1 MGTVGTLIARLG
13 ADTSGLRKG
22 LKESEG
28 LIQSTVNKIN
38 SIKAELLSISAI
50 ALPVNSAKEW
60 AAAVNDL
67 EDKTNMTGE
76 SASRLLAVG
85 EYVGLATDEMSGAM
99 AKMSKNAFTAAEAIE
114 KASASGSVSND
125 VFTKFGIQILD
136 TNGHLLSAEQI
147 LENVTEKHRSMA
159 NGVEKTAMEME
170 IFGRSGAKLN
180 DLLNLTRD
188 QFQSVYETAEKSGL
202 VLSHE
207 TTQAFE
213 DATFEVNRSKMA
225 LKGLAVSIGA
235 EMLPQLQAMSNG
247 LRDATEWFT
256 NLSPEAKHAAVVALE
271 VAAGM
276 SAVSIGIRG
285 VMALAGPL
293 IGAINGIAGAYTA
306 LKIAAG
312 GAAAAMVYV
321 ASIAGTVAAVGAVAY
336 GAYKKYD
343 NWSAGGEFDYSEETD
358 EVFIKGQNPYK
369 SDEENAQLAAE
380 NQAAID
386 AQAEAI
392 KAEQE
397 AKIAEAQRKAQEE
410 ADKVAQSLANSQIDF
425 SGGGGG
431 GGGGSSGGKGKAE
444 KKERDTSAE
453 DARNYLA
460 LFDDATKKAE
470 QFESIWNSIKGTND
484 FTLFGRVDEQV
495 DKVRQAYED
504 AKSARIQAEEAGN
517 EKAADIIRKT
527 EEERLELLK
536 KTEDEALS
544 IKNNALSQQKDAL
557 QKYNQEMRQIE
568 EEHNALLFEMFQG
581 RLSAEDEARM
591 TQLETEMAENNTRQE
606 MMQAYNDWR
615 MEAEQTYMDFAI
627 DAGNVLKD
635 SLASGIADAIVNGKN
650 LAAVFG
656 NIAKQIIQMFIQ
668 WQVKRLAA
676 SALSKALGTKDA
688 LAKKAQIAA
697 ELPTAIALATAYETA
712 HPGSAVRAAAAVPTA
727 MTSAMGFSAF
737 ASGGIITAPTFALM
751 GEGKNDEAVI
761 PLRKGIF
768 SDLLGIDDKQEH
780 VQTTHNQVNF
790 NVSALDPANFFDLL
804 RESYGDKIKQFLFDD
819 SQGFASESGVFG

>member
-1 MGTVGTLIARLG
+1 MGTVGTLVARLG

-99 AKMSKNAFTAAEAIE
+99 AKMSKTAFTAAEAIE

-293 IGAINGIAGAYTA
+293 IGAINGITGAYTA

-386 AQAEAI
+386 ARAEAI
-392 KAEQE
+392 RAEQE

-410 ADKVAQSLANSQIDF
+410 ADKVKQSLANSQIDF

-431 GGGGSSGGKGKAE
+431 GGSGGGKSKAE

-676 SALSKALGTKDA
+676 SALSKALGMKDA
-688 LAKKAQIAA
+688 LAKKAQMAA

-751 GEGKNDEAVI
+751 GEGKNNEAVI

-768 SDLLGIDDKQEH
+768 SDLLGLDDKQET
-780 VQTTHNQVNF
+780 VKTTHNQVNL
-790 NVSALDPANFFDLL
+790 NLSTLDPASFLDFL
-804 RESYGDKIKQFLFDD
+804 RNGGGDQVKQFLFDD

>member
-1 MGTVGTLIARLG
+1 MGTVGTLVARLG

-99 AKMSKNAFTAAEAIE
+99 AKMSKTAFTAAEAIE

-386 AQAEAI
+386 ARAEAI
-392 KAEQE
+392 RAEQE

-410 ADKVAQSLANSQIDF
+410 ADKVKQSLANSQIDF

-431 GGGGSSGGKGKAE
+431 GGSGGGKGKAE

-544 IKNNALSQQKDAL
+544 IKNSALSQQKDAL

-688 LAKKAQIAA
+688 LAKKAQIAT

-751 GEGKNDEAVI
+751 GEGKNNEAVI

-768 SDLLGIDDKQEH
+768 SDLLGIDDKQET
-780 VQTTHNQVNF
+780 VQTTHNQVNL
-790 NVSALDPANFFDLL
+790 NLSTLDPASFLEFL
-804 RESYGDKIKQFLFDD
+804 RNGGGDQVKQFLFDD

>member
-1 MGTVGTLIARLG
+1 MGTVGTLVARLG

-99 AKMSKNAFTAAEAIE
+99 AKMSKTAFTAAEAIE

-235 EMLPQLQAMSNG
+235 EMLPQLHAMSNG

-386 AQAEAI
+386 ARAEAI
-392 KAEQE
+392 RAEQE

-410 ADKVAQSLANSQIDF
+410 ADKVKQSLANSQIDF

-431 GGGGSSGGKGKAE
+431 GGSGGGKSKAE

-676 SALSKALGTKDA
+676 SALSKALGMKDA
-688 LAKKAQIAA
+688 LAKKAQMAA

-751 GEGKNDEAVI
+751 GEGKNNEAVI

-768 SDLLGIDDKQEH
+768 SDLLGLDDKQET
-780 VQTTHNQVNF
+780 VKTTHNQVNL
-790 NVSALDPANFFDLL
+790 NLSTLDPASFLDFL
-804 RESYGDKIKQFLFDD
+804 RNGGGDQVKQFLFDD

>member
-1 MGTVGTLIARLG
+1 MGTVGMLVARLG

-99 AKMSKNAFTAAEAIE
+99 AKMSKTAFTAAEAIE

-386 AQAEAI
+386 ARAEAI
-392 KAEQE
+392 RAEQE

-410 ADKVAQSLANSQIDF
+410 ADKVKQSLANSQIDF

-431 GGGGSSGGKGKAE
+431 GGSGGGKGKAE

-544 IKNNALSQQKDAL
+544 IKNSALSQQKDAL

-688 LAKKAQIAA
+688 LAKKAQIAT

-751 GEGKNDEAVI
+751 GEGKNNEAVI

-768 SDLLGIDDKQEH
+768 SDLLGIDDKQET
-780 VQTTHNQVNF
+780 VQTTHNQVNL
-790 NVSALDPANFFDLL
+790 NLSTLDPASFLEFL
-804 RESYGDKIKQFLFDD
+804 RNGGGDQVKQFLFDD

>member
-1 MGTVGTLIARLG
+1 MGTVGTLVARLG

-99 AKMSKNAFTAAEAIE
+99 AKMSKTAFTAAEAIE

-180 DLLNLTRD
+180 DLLNLTKD

-293 IGAINGIAGAYTA
+293 IGAINGITGAYTA

-386 AQAEAI
+386 ARAEAI
-392 KAEQE
+392 RAEQE

-410 ADKVAQSLANSQIDF
+410 ADKVKQSLANSQIDF

-431 GGGGSSGGKGKAE
+431 GGSGGGKSKAE

-453 DARNYLA
+453 DARNYLV

-676 SALSKALGTKDA
+676 SALSKALGMKDA
-688 LAKKAQIAA
+688 LAKKAQMAA

-751 GEGKNDEAVI
+751 GEGKNNEAVI

-768 SDLLGIDDKQEH
+768 SDLLGLDDKQET
-780 VQTTHNQVNF
+780 VKTTHNQVNL
-790 NVSALDPANFFDLL
+790 NLSTLDPASFLDFL
-804 RESYGDKIKQFLFDD
+804 RNGGGDQVKQFLFDD

>member
-1 MGTVGTLIARLG
+1 MGTVGTLVARLG

-99 AKMSKNAFTAAEAIE
+99 AKMSKTAFTAAEAIE

-293 IGAINGIAGAYTA
+293 IGAINGITGAYTA

-386 AQAEAI
+386 ARAEAI
-392 KAEQE
+392 RAEQE

-410 ADKVAQSLANSQIDF
+410 ADKVKQSLANSQIDF

-431 GGGGSSGGKGKAE
+431 GGSGGGKGKAE
-444 KKERDTSAE
+444 KKEKRYIS
-453 DARNYLA
+453 
-460 LFDDATKKAE
+460 
-470 QFESIWNSIKGTND
+470 
-484 FTLFGRVDEQV
+484 GRC
-495 DKVRQAYED
+495 
-504 AKSARIQAEEAGN
+504 AK
-517 EKAADIIRKT
+517 
-527 EEERLELLK
+527 
-536 KTEDEALS
+536 LS
-544 IKNNALSQQKDAL
+544 C
-557 QKYNQEMRQIE
+557 
-568 EEHNALLFEMFQG
+568 
-581 RLSAEDEARM
+581 
-591 TQLETEMAENNTRQE
+591 
-606 MMQAYNDWR
+606 
-615 MEAEQTYMDFAI
+615 AI
-627 DAGNVLKD
+627 
-635 SLASGIADAIVNGKN
+635 
-650 LAAVFG
+650 
-656 NIAKQIIQMFIQ
+656 
-668 WQVKRLAA
+668 
-676 SALSKALGTKDA
+676 
-688 LAKKAQIAA
+688 
-697 ELPTAIALATAYETA
+697 
-712 HPGSAVRAAAAVPTA
+712 
-727 MTSAMGFSAF
+727 
-737 ASGGIITAPTFALM
+737 
-751 GEGKNDEAVI
+751 
-761 PLRKGIF
+761 
-768 SDLLGIDDKQEH
+768 
-780 VQTTHNQVNF
+780 
-790 NVSALDPANFFDLL
+790 
-804 RESYGDKIKQFLFDD
+804 
-819 SQGFASESGVFG
+819 

>member
-1 MGTVGTLIARLG
+1 MGTVGTLVARLG

-99 AKMSKNAFTAAEAIE
+99 AKMSKTAFTAAEAIE

-247 LRDATEWFT
+247 LRDVTEWFT

-293 IGAINGIAGAYTA
+293 IGAINGIAGAYTT

-386 AQAEAI
+386 ARAEAI
-392 KAEQE
+392 RAEQE

-410 ADKVAQSLANSQIDF
+410 ADKVKQSLANSQIDF

-431 GGGGSSGGKGKAE
+431 GGSGGGKGKAE

-544 IKNNALSQQKDAL
+544 IKNSALSQQKDAL

-688 LAKKAQIAA
+688 LAKKAQIAT

-751 GEGKNDEAVI
+751 GEGKNNEAVI

-768 SDLLGIDDKQEH
+768 SDLLGIDDKQET
-780 VQTTHNQVNF
+780 VQTTHNQVNL
-790 NVSALDPANFFDLL
+790 NLSTLDPASFLEFL
-804 RESYGDKIKQFLFDD
+804 RNGGGDQVKQFLFDD